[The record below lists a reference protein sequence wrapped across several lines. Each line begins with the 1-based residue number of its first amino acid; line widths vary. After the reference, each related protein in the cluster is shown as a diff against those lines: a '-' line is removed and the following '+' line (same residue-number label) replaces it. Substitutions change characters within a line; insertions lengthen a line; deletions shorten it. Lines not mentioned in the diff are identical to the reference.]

1 MQRSPTRQGALLD
14 LFATNKPGL
23 VCEISNIPGISTAND
38 HDIIVVDSDVKPQIS
53 KTPPRKVY
61 KWHKADLDALRRD
74 AALFRDRYMA
84 GADDKSV
91 IENEADISAELQRM
105 MDAHVPHI
113 MSKQRHDVPWLT
125 PELKRA
131 CRRKQRLYNK
141 WKRTGNAEDKS
152 RYEDLHTATR
162 AALKRSHW
170 GYINGILQTGLESGD
185 TKPFWRYCKS
195 QRQDNVGVSALKQGG
210 QLFSD
215 RKKKGDI
222 LADQFSSVFTDDA
235 TDPNRD
241 SRPSG
246 HGYEPIGPLTVTVD
260 GVLKLLR
267 GLNPKKAS
275 GPDRV
280 PCFLLKELAA
290 ELAPVYT
297 HLFQQ
302 SLDTGIT
309 PPSWL
314 EAWVSPVFK
323 KGSRCDPAN
332 YRPVSLTSVPCK
344 LLEHILCT
352 HIRGHLDRLGVIT
365 DVQHGF
371 RARHSCESQL
381 LLTTHDLY
389 RCQDLRDQVD
399 VAVLDFSKAFDTVPH
414 QRLLGKL
421 EFYGITGPVYNWIR
435 AFLTGRTQSV
445 MVEGEHSR
453 KDAVLSGVPQG
464 TVLGPLLFLLFVNDL
479 PECVSTGT
487 RVRLFADDCLVYR
500 EVRSQ
505 EDRVRLQADLYALGE
520 WSARWGMRFNTSK
533 CEVLQVGTGSRTL
546 PATHFYILNGDVLKL
561 VSSAKYLGVL
571 VTHNLSWGE
580 HINAIA
586 SKANAKLGWARRN
599 LCGCPY
605 ELRDIAYTSL
615 IRPGLEYSDC
625 LWDPTTKADA
635 ALLDQVQ
642 HRAARWAKGKSKF
655 GTCSVSALQSE
666 LGWLPLSERRRHH
679 RLSTLYKIR
688 NGLLAVEPGAIDLEP
703 NLRPGKQNKYKL
715 PSARRQESPIWRQFV
730 FRTAREW
737 NELPAEVAEAGSL
750 NIFKSRLVA
759 PSP

>member
-1 MQRSPTRQGALLD
+1 M
-14 LFATNKPGL
+14 
-23 VCEISNIPGISTAND
+23 
-38 HDIIVVDSDVKPQIS
+38 
-53 KTPPRKVY
+53 
-61 KWHKADLDALRRD
+61 
-74 AALFRDRYMA
+74 
-84 GADDKSV
+84 
-91 IENEADISAELQRM
+91 
-105 MDAHVPHI
+105 
-113 MSKQRHDVPWLT
+113 
-125 PELKRA
+125 
-131 CRRKQRLYNK
+131 
-141 WKRTGNAEDKS
+141 
-152 RYEDLHTATR
+152 
-162 AALKRSHW
+162 
-170 GYINGILQTGLESGD
+170 
-185 TKPFWRYCKS
+185 
-195 QRQDNVGVSALKQGG
+195 
-210 QLFSD
+210 
-215 RKKKGDI
+215 
-222 LADQFSSVFTDDA
+222 
-235 TDPNRD
+235 
-241 SRPSG
+241 
-246 HGYEPIGPLTVTVD
+246 
-260 GVLKLLR
+260 
-267 GLNPKKAS
+267 LN
-275 GPDRV
+275 
-280 PCFLLKELAA
+280 F
-290 ELAPVYT
+290 PV
-297 HLFQQ
+297 H
-302 SLDTGIT
+302 
-309 PPSWL
+309 
-314 EAWVSPVFK
+314 
-323 KGSRCDPAN
+323 
-332 YRPVSLTSVPCK
+332 
-344 LLEHILCT
+344 
-352 HIRGHLDRLGVIT
+352 
-365 DVQHGF
+365 
-371 RARHSCESQL
+371 
-381 LLTTHDLY
+381 
-389 RCQDLRDQVD
+389 
-399 VAVLDFSKAFDTVPH
+399 
-414 QRLLGKL
+414 
-421 EFYGITGPVYNWIR
+421 NWIR
-435 AFLTGRTQSV
+435 AFLSGRTQSV

-453 KDAVLSGVPQG
+453 KDPVLSGVPQG

-546 PATHFYILNGDVLKL
+546 PATHFYTLNGDVLKL

-599 LCGCPY
+599 LRGCPY
-605 ELRDIAYTSL
+605 KLRDIAYTSL